1 MKDKSEIRKELMRLM
16 IAELEASVVSKYY
29 TDQIT
34 RMLTAAIEKSE
45 ELTKSVRVEGLS
57 DEEREKLRF
66 QLRHAELEGQA
77 CKEATTIIRRLADK
91 AYRKA
96 NEAEQR
102 LKAFCKRHGIENVD
116 EYIKKSKC

>member
-66 QLRHAELEGQA
+66 QLRHAELEGRHVR
-77 CKEATTIIRRLADK
+77 KLLRLSAVW
-91 AYRKA
+91 
-96 NEAEQR
+96 QT
-102 LKAFCKRHGIENVD
+102 KRTEKQMKRNRD
-116 EYIKKSKC
+116 

>member
-1 MKDKSEIRKELMRLM
+1 M

-77 CKEATTIIRRLADK
+77 CQEATTIIRRLADK

-116 EYIKKSKC
+116 EYIKNSKC

>member
-34 RMLTAAIEKSE
+34 RMLTEAIEKSE

-57 DEEREKLRF
+57 DKEREK
-66 QLRHAELEGQA
+66 
-77 CKEATTIIRRLADK
+77 
-91 AYRKA
+91 
-96 NEAEQR
+96 
-102 LKAFCKRHGIENVD
+102 
-116 EYIKKSKC
+116 